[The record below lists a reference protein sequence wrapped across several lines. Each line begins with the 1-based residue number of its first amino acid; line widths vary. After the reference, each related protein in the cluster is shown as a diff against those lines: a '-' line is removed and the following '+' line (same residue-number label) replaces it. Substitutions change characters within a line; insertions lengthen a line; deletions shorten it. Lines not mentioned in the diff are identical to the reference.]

1 MLLTTGLN
9 HFEIITPLCAAK
21 YEFRHY
27 RSDVFKCS
35 VSVNY
40 RINLEFHGVGVQP
53 PAASLGVL
61 LRDGYDYISKASW
74 LSIFPG
80 IAILLTVIALNFLGD
95 GLRDALDVKIR
106 VDN

>member
-1 MLLTTGLN
+1 MSSV
-9 HFEIITPLCAAK
+9 IIVQTSLSAASALIT
-21 YEFRHY
+21 ESTLSFM
-27 RSDVFKCS
+27 
-35 VSVNY
+35 
-40 RINLEFHGVGVQP
+40 GVGVQP

-74 LSIFPG
+74 LSI
-80 IAILLTVIALNFLGD
+80 LTVIALNFLGD